1 MNNDTYFSEQFYTHI
16 HLKKINDDLQNKTYF
31 ISLSGIREL
40 LLLLSYII
48 FRKWILKWNLFYDL
62 NVFNNLNTDFSPKK
76 R

>member
-48 FRKWILKWNLFYDL
+48 FRK
-62 NVFNNLNTDFSPKK
+62 
-76 R
+76 